1 MLRIETLKSIDGTTI
16 VGCHGQIAQNQE
28 TPLLCLAVGLGDR
41 AVILDLTH
49 TTAIDRSGFGALI
62 SLQAA
67 GIFVTLRNPSEQVL
81 AELRRRQMQSL
92 FQISRCAPEG
102 VRA

>member
-1 MLRIETLKSIDGTTI
+1 MLRIKTLKSIDGTTI
-16 VGCHGQIAQNQE
+16 VGCHGQIAHNAE
-28 TPLLCLAVGLGDR
+28 TSLLCLAVGLGDR

-67 GIFVTLRNPSEQVL
+67 GIFLTLRNPTEHVL
-81 AELRRRQMQSL
+81 RELRLRQMQSL
-92 FQISRCAPEG
+92 FQISWCAPED
-102 VRA
+102 VPA

>member
-1 MLRIETLKSIDGTTI
+1 VLRITLKSIEGTTI
-16 VGCHGQIAQNQE
+16 VGCHGQIAQDEE
-28 TPLLCLAVGLGDR
+28 TPLLCLVVGLGDR

-67 GIFVTLRNPSEQVL
+67 GIFLTLRNPSEHIL
-81 AELRRRQMQSL
+81 RELRLRQMQSL
-92 FQISRCAPEG
+92 FQISWCAPEA
-102 VRA
+102 VLA